1 MSRSPWVVCTLAAIV
16 FISAGCQ
23 EKALK
28 AENVELRQENRN
40 LQTKLSDTET
50 RLRSA
55 PDPNQLTAM
64 QQELASRDAQIAQL
78 QSQLRQPTPGQAS
91 PSGLEGIEV
100 TRDDAAGTITVNLP
114 GDVLFASGEAEL
126 RPAAKTTLSKVV
138 AAIKRDYPG
147 KKVLVDGYTDTD
159 PITRTKDKWED
170 NLDLSAARARS
181 VAKYLVEQGLA
192 SQQVR
197 PRAFGDTRPR
207 TSKASSRRV
216 EVVVSAR

>member
-1 MSRSPWVVCTLAAIV
+1 LGAVALLGI
-16 FISAGCQ
+16 ISAGCQ

-40 LQTKLSDTET
+40 LQAKLADTET

-55 PDPNQLTAM
+55 PDPGQLSAM
-64 QQELASRDAQIAQL
+64 QQELANRDAQIAQL
-78 QSQLRQPTPGQAS
+78 QNQLRQPAPGQT

-100 TRDDAAGTITVNLP
+100 TRDTAAGTVTVNLP

-126 RPAAKTTLSKVV
+126 RPAARTTLAKVV

-147 KKVLVDGYTDTD
+147 KKVFVDGYTDTD
-159 PITRTKDKWED
+159 PISRTRDKFED
-170 NLDLSAARARS
+170 NLDLSAARARA
-181 VAKYLVEQGLA
+181 VQKFLIEQGLA
-192 SQQVR
+192 ANQVGI
-197 PRAFGDTRPR
+197 RAFGDTKPR
-207 TSKASSRRV
+207 NSKAASRRV